1 MIKLNVREYCQSCT
15 EFDPDVEY
23 PTTVRTTNGSGKE
36 IGDTIIRCKN
46 RDRCEKIKNHLENY
60 ITRRRTND

>member
-1 MIKLNVREYCQSCT
+1 MIKLSVREYCQSCT

-46 RDRCEKIKNHLENY
+46 RDKCEKN
-60 ITRRRTND
+60 